1 MERVNINKNFVLVLS
16 LLIFIFGHAQGKVV
30 KDIEITEA
38 GTHDEGRNDINEI
51 EACKVFVPK
60 KEQLIR
66 YFNLAKESKES
77 GNVLHEYYSPCLAT
91 GLIKFE
97 DGDSGSWV
105 LQSSGFGY
113 VTFSNDETT
122 YFFHNQGNQWTD
134 PYACTYGLGNDPI
147 C

>member
-1 MERVNINKNFVLVLS
+1 MVKFKKLCIATLS
-16 LLIFIFGHAQGKVV
+16 LLLIFSVSAQTRVVSELVV
-30 KDIEITEA
+30 KEIGLHT
-38 GTHDEGRNDINEI
+38 EGRKDKTE
-51 EACKVFVPK
+51 EVACKVFRPT

-77 GNVLHEYYSPCLAT
+77 GNILHEYYSPCLAT
-91 GLIKFE
+91 GLITFE
-97 DGDSGSWV
+97 DGDSGSWI

-113 VTFSNDETT
+113 VTFSNNETT

-134 PYACTYGLGNDPI
+134 PYSCTYGLGNDPI

>member
-1 MERVNINKNFVLVLS
+1 MVKFKKLCIATLS
-16 LLIFIFGHAQGKVV
+16 LLLIFSVSAQARVVSELVV
-30 KDIEITEA
+30 KEIGLHT
-38 GTHDEGRNDINEI
+38 EGRKDKTE
-51 EACKVFVPK
+51 EVACKVFRPT

-77 GNVLHEYYSPCLAT
+77 GNILHEYYSPCLAT
-91 GLIKFE
+91 GLITFE
-97 DGDSGSWV
+97 DGDSGSWI

-113 VTFSNDETT
+113 VTFSNNETT

-134 PYACTYGLGNDPI
+134 PYSCTYGLGNDPI

>member
-1 MERVNINKNFVLVLS
+1 MVKFKKVCIATLS
-16 LLIFIFGHAQGKVV
+16 LLLIFSVSAQARVVSELVV
-30 KDIEITEA
+30 KEIGLHT
-38 GTHDEGRNDINEI
+38 EGRKDKTE
-51 EACKVFVPK
+51 EVACKVFRPT

-77 GNVLHEYYSPCLAT
+77 GNILHEYYSPCLAT
-91 GLIKFE
+91 GLITFE
-97 DGDSGSWV
+97 DGDSGSWI

-113 VTFSNDETT
+113 VTFSNNETT

-134 PYACTYGLGNDPI
+134 PYACTYGLSDDPI